1 LIVKSKTNIAMSS
14 KTKNIIGWLLSIILG
29 LAFIMAG
36 GTKLSGQAEMV
47 QNFQKWGLS
56 MTIMYFIGVA
66 EILGA
71 IGLFIPRTRF
81 LAVLGLMAVMIGAIG
96 THVLNGE
103 QFIPPLVLLILL
115 SALAWIRKPISN

>member
-1 LIVKSKTNIAMSS
+1 MNQ
-14 KTKNIIGWLLSIILG
+14 KTKNIIGWVLSVILG
-29 LAFIMAG
+29 LAFLMAG

-47 QNFQKWGLS
+47 QNFEKWGLS
-56 MTIMYFIGVA
+56 VTIMYFIGVA
-66 EILGA
+66 EVLGA
-71 IGLFIPRTRF
+71 IGLFVPRTRF

-115 SALAWIRKPISN
+115 SALAWIKKPISK